1 MHVRATPKHCLL
13 VVDDEAD
20 LVHSVQDLL
29 RRDYRVLG
37 ATRAAEGL
45 RLLEHEPVHV
55 VMTDQRMPEM
65 TGVEFLKQLR
75 TRYPGTVRLLFTAYA
90 DIKAVTEAIN
100 EGNVYRYITKP
111 WENEELQV
119 VLRQAAEY
127 YDLTAERERLLAE
140 LQEKNRQLQAANA
153 ELRQAND
160 LKKAFIRV
168 ASHELRTPL
177 TTILGLSDLARRTQN
192 VAHPLSHWL
201 DRIHAG
207 GQRLNV
213 MVDQMLKL
221 LLAERFDRPLAL
233 EAVDLAEL
241 LRRAAE
247 DVATF
252 AEWRHLTLDI
262 DLPADLGSITVEPD
276 KIRDSVAHLLL
287 NAIKFTP
294 DGGMIRLAA
303 RRLSDGGAE
312 ICVSD
317 TGVGI
322 DPASCARLFDPFFTR
337 FDVSRHSSGV
347 FEFERRGLGLGLSL
361 VKAFVEGRG
370 GGRVAVH
377 SDVGKGSTFT
387 VTLPP
392 QPPGAGRAGSL
403 EIKDEGKFFSAEA
416 IKQANE
422 IIREI
427 YGKYDHDLL
436 TETYATVPGDEA
448 EREKVKRMN
457 GKEKSEYFRKWAA
470 KRAEAAVVN
479 GVYIL
484 ICRDPTYFKI
494 NVTRKGRSAFESKA
508 FAKLQETILSE
519 LRDKRFDEGLLQ
531 GVKFVR
537 DRFAAAK

>member
-1 MHVRATPKHCLL
+1 LL

-37 ATRAAEGL
+37 ATRAAQGL
-45 RLLEHEPVHV
+45 RLLEREPVHI

-75 TRYPGTVRLLFTAYA
+75 VRYPDTVRLLFTAYA

-111 WENEELQV
+111 WENEELQI

-127 YDLTAERERLLAE
+127 YDLMAERKRLLAE
-140 LQEKNRQLQAANA
+140 LQEKNRQLEEANA
-153 ELRQAND
+153 ELRQANE

-177 TTILGLSDLARRTQN
+177 TIILGLSDLARRTQN
-192 VAHPLSHWL
+192 LAHPLSHWL

-207 GQRLNV
+207 GQRLNI

-221 LLAERFDRPLAL
+221 LLAERFERPLAM

-262 DLPADLGSITVEPD
+262 DLPADLGTITVEPD

-294 DGGMIRLAA
+294 DGGTVRLAA
-303 RRLSDGGAE
+303 KRLADGGAE
-312 ICVSD
+312 IRVSD

-347 FEFERRGLGLGLSL
+347 YEFERRGLGLGLSL

-377 SDVGKGSTFT
+377 SDVGKGSIFT

-392 QPPGAGRAGSL
+392 QPPGASTGG
-403 EIKDEGKFFSAEA
+403 
-416 IKQANE
+416 
-422 IIREI
+422 
-427 YGKYDHDLL
+427 
-436 TETYATVPGDEA
+436 
-448 EREKVKRMN
+448 
-457 GKEKSEYFRKWAA
+457 
-470 KRAEAAVVN
+470 
-479 GVYIL
+479 
-484 ICRDPTYFKI
+484 
-494 NVTRKGRSAFESKA
+494 
-508 FAKLQETILSE
+508 
-519 LRDKRFDEGLLQ
+519 
-531 GVKFVR
+531 
-537 DRFAAAK
+537 